1 MRKQYIFF
9 VLIIVMLYLM
19 YLIISYKYKEYL
31 INSNIEYLNKE
42 NKIISLH
49 VENYKDT
56 LDYLNTESYKNKV
69 LKEEQWMKNKWEKVI
84 YITSESQ
91 YTRFVKTNEKQTT
104 NTNQEEIVEKKI
116 YDNMT
121 NFEKWIYFIFK
132 KDIRE

>member
-19 YLIISYKYKEYL
+19 YLIVSYKYKEYL
-31 INSNIEYLNKE
+31 INSNIEYLNTE
-42 NKIISLH
+42 NSSISANID
-49 VENYKDT
+49 NYKRT

-69 LKEEQWMKNKWEKVI
+69 LKEEQWMKNKWEKVV

-91 YTRFVKTNEKQTT
+91 YSKFIKTTEKQTDDID
-104 NTNQEEIVEKKI
+104 EENMKINI

-121 NFEKWIYFIFK
+121 NFEKWVYFIFK

>member
-1 MRKQYIFF
+1 MKKQYIFF

-42 NKIISLH
+42 NKLISRH
-49 VENYKDT
+49 IDDYKEN

-84 YITSESQ
+84 YITSEVEYSK
-91 YTRFVKTNEKQTT
+91 FIKTNEKK
-104 NTNQEEIVEKKI
+104 NEEQNNEVSEKKI

-121 NFEKWIYFIFK
+121 NLEKWIYFIFK

>member
-9 VLIIVMLYLM
+9 VLIVVMLYLM
-19 YLIISYKYKEYL
+19 YLIVSYKYKEYL
-31 INSNIEYLNKE
+31 INSNIEYLNIE
-42 NKIISLH
+42 NTKISSHID
-49 VENYKDT
+49 NYKRT

-69 LKEEQWMKNKWEKVI
+69 LKEEQGMKNKGEKVV

-91 YTRFVKTNEKQTT
+91 YTKFIKTTEKQVADTDEEATQT
-104 NTNQEEIVEKKI
+104 NI

>member
-1 MRKQYIFF
+1 MKKQYIFF

-42 NKIISLH
+42 NKLISRH
-49 VENYKDT
+49 IDDYKEN

-84 YITSESQ
+84 YITSEVEYSK
-91 YTRFVKTNEKQTT
+91 FIKTNEKKNEEQ
-104 NTNQEEIVEKKI
+104 NTEVSEKKI

-121 NFEKWIYFIFK
+121 NLEKWIYFIFK

>member
-1 MRKQYIFF
+1 MKKQYIFF

-19 YLIISYKYKEYL
+19 YLIISYKYKEYI

-42 NKIISLH
+42 NKLISRH
-49 VENYKDT
+49 IEEYKET

-84 YITSESQ
+84 YITSEWEYSK
-91 YTRFVKTNEKQTT
+91 FIKTTDKKEEENEEEEIEKQ
-104 NTNQEEIVEKKI
+104 V

>member
-1 MRKQYIFF
+1 MKKQYIFF

-42 NKIISLH
+42 NKQISRH
-49 VENYKDT
+49 IDDYKEN

-84 YITSESQ
+84 YITSEVEYSK
-91 YTRFVKTNEKQTT
+91 FIKTNEKKNEEQ
-104 NTNQEEIVEKKI
+104 NTEVSEKKI

-121 NFEKWIYFIFK
+121 NLEKWIYFIFK

>member
-19 YLIISYKYKEYL
+19 YLIVSYKYKEYL
-31 INSNIEYLNKE
+31 INSNIEYLNIE
-42 NKIISLH
+42 NTKISSHID
-49 VENYKDT
+49 NYKRT

-69 LKEEQWMKNKWEKVI
+69 LKEEQGMKNKWEKVV

-91 YTRFVKTNEKQTT
+91 YTKFIKTTEKQVADTEEETTKTN
-104 NTNQEEIVEKKI
+104 I

>member
-9 VLIIVMLYLM
+9 VLIVVMLYLM
-19 YLIISYKYKEYL
+19 YLIVSYKYKEYL
-31 INSNIEYLNKE
+31 INSNIEYLNIE
-42 NKIISLH
+42 NTKISSHID
-49 VENYKDT
+49 NYKRT

-69 LKEEQWMKNKWEKVI
+69 LKEEQGMKNKWEKVV

-91 YTRFVKTNEKQTT
+91 YTKFIKTTEKQVADTDEEATQT
-104 NTNQEEIVEKKI
+104 NI